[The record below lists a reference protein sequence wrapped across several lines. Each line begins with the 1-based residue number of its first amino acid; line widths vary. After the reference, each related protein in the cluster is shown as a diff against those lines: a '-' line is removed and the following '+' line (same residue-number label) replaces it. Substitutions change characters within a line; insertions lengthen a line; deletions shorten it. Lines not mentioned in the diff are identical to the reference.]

1 MAASDVPPHP
11 SIFSHQEWE
20 CISSNLSLSGRQRQI
35 VALLLEGHKVFSV
48 ASALQ
53 ISPDTVRA
61 HIRRLYPK
69 LGVSDRLEL
78 MACCVR
84 ELRRLYPPDSDSLR
98 A

>member
-1 MAASDVPPHP
+1 MPKLLLLVLHDLTIKGAVSK
-11 SIFSHQEWE
+11 
-20 CISSNLSLSGRQRQI
+20 I
-35 VALLLEGHKVFSV
+35 VAMLLEGHKVFSV
-48 ASALQ
+48 ASALE